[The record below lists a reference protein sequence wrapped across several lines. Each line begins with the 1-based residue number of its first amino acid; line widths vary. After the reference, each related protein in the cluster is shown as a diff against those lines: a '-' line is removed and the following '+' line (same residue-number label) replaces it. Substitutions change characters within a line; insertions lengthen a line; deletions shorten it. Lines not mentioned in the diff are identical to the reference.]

1 MSERKG
7 EKITFTRSSGD
18 IYADLGI
25 QHDVKD
31 ELKNA
36 IAREICALIEG
47 RGLTQKEVAEILGT
61 DQAKISNITRGRLS
75 GFSVDR
81 LVNYLTALGQN
92 IDIHFS
98 KSQQQQGRVIVHAP
112 IAAVG

>member
-1 MSERKG
+1 MSERKVP
-7 EKITFTRSSGD
+7 ETPIIKSSGD

-25 QHDVKD
+25 HLDVKD

-36 IAREICALIEG
+36 IAREICSLIES
-47 RGLTQKEVAEILGT
+47 RGLTQKEVAKILGT

-81 LVNYLTALGQN
+81 LVNYLTELGYN
-92 IDIHFS
+92 IDIHFNRT
-98 KSQQQQGRVIVHAP
+98 QHERGRVIVHAP
-112 IAAVG
+112 MAAVG